1 MNQLEI
7 SKALSKLDPNAE
19 FSFSDTDL
27 DSLTWI
33 SSIPKPTRQQIEGIH
48 KTILDEQNI
57 EIEAKVTARVS
68 ALAKLAALGL
78 TADEIASL

>member
-27 DSLTWI
+27 DSLIWI
-33 SSIPKPTRQQIEGIH
+33 STNSKPTKQQIEATH
-48 KTILDEQNI
+48 KTIIDQQNA
-57 EIEAKVTARVS
+57 ESETKAAARAS

-78 TADEIASL
+78 TESEIAAL

>member
-33 SSIPKPTRQQIEGIH
+33 SSIPKPTRQQIEAIH
-48 KTILDEQNI
+48 KTIVDQET
-57 EIEAKVTARVS
+57 IEAEAKATTKAS
-68 ALAKLAALGL
+68 ALAKLAELGL